1 MIVQNICVIRHGG
14 KCGVLKKKNA
24 SLFGQKVGEGD
35 GESTRKQAGSLKSY
49 CTSLLRLAPTSGSRS
64 SRTVSSCFSSVSDR
78 LPRSSSSSRS
88 LYSPK
93 SFRNGSAMARAAGS
107 HVIGLL
113 LIAVEGR
120 NNLLNLSFIQLH
132 HLLLGKGKCQVHC
145 HMFFIILSL
154 LFSSDNSCLHQFAS
168 VEK

>member
-1 MIVQNICVIRHGG
+1 MFNDSLECLCHKTWREMWGPEEE
-14 KCGVLKKKNA
+14 KCQFIWTKWVKGTGRA
-24 SLFGQKVGEGD
+24 
-35 GESTRKQAGSLKSY
+35 TRKQAGSLKSY
-49 CTSLLRLAPTSGSRS
+49 CISLLLLAPTSGSRS

-93 SFRNGSAMARAAGS
+93 SFRNGSAMARTVGS

-120 NNLLNLSFIQLH
+120 NNHLNVSFISLH
-132 HLLLGKGKCQVHC
+132 LWLGKGKCHVHR
-145 HMFFIILSL
+145 HTFFIISSL
-154 LFSSDNSCLHQFAS
+154 LFPSDNSCLH
-168 VEK
+168 